1 MIYDMTD
8 FKNDLDINLINYK
21 QLPAGNPKG
30 DTVSILS
37 KDFMEGMLKNKYS
50 MIYSYCPS
58 VTKEPGKIKV
68 IIKDEDNS
76 IHDVGGTLFKK
87 EYDNV
92 STEDIIKDI
101 YRFFLEEELKNL

>member
-1 MIYDMTD
+1 MTD
-8 FKNDLDINLINYK
+8 FKNDLDINLVNYK
-21 QLPAGNPKG
+21 QLPAGNTRA
-30 DTVSILS
+30 DRVDVLA
-37 KDFMEGMLKNKYS
+37 KDFIAGLFKNKYS

-58 VTKEPGKIKV
+58 VTKEPGKIKI

>member
-1 MIYDMTD
+1 MTD
-8 FKNDLDINLINYK
+8 FKNDLDSNLIDYK
-21 QLPAGNPKG
+21 QISNRNPQG
-30 DTVSILS
+30 SRVDVLA
-37 KDFMEGMLKNKYS
+37 KDFIEGMFKNKYS
-50 MIYSYCPS
+50 MIYTYCPS

-92 STEDIIKDI
+92 PTEDIIKDI
-101 YRFFLEEELKNL
+101 YRFLLEEELKNL

>member
-21 QLPAGNPKG
+21 QLPAGNTRA
-30 DTVSILS
+30 DRVSILS
-37 KDFMEGMLKNKYS
+37 KDFIEGMFKNKYS
-50 MIYSYCPS
+50 MIYAYCPN

-68 IIKDEDNS
+68 IIKDEDND
-76 IHDVGGTLFKK
+76 IYDKEGTLFKK

-101 YRFFLEEELKNL
+101 YRFLLEEELKNL